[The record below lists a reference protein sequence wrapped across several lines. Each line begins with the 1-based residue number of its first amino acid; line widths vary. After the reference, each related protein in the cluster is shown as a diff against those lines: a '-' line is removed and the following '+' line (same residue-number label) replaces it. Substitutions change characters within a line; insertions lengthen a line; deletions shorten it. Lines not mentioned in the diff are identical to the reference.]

1 MTNPTIASPDGEDPH
16 GQVEQRRQPFVPNPN
31 RIVPVDPALSARYA
45 RDKFKAQISILVGA
59 QLTDQIIQE
68 SGDLEDKIRERARD
82 DAHYGLMSQI
92 HVDFLVHAARLRDRF
107 MEGGGEEPGF
117 QS

>member
-1 MTNPTIASPDGEDPH
+1 MNETIIASPEDDGPGGE
-16 GQVEQRRQPFVPNPN
+16 VERRKQPFVPNPN

-59 QLTDQIIQE
+59 QLTDQIVEQ

-82 DAHYGLMSQI
+82 DVHYSLMSQL
-92 HVDFLVHAARLRDRF
+92 HHGFLVHSARLRDRF
-107 MEGGGEEPGF
+107 MDGGGEEPGF
-117 QS
+117 QR